1 MTTVT
6 GNQLQQPRSNLDVT
20 SGPTSSRAGR
30 ANAGQNDPESKRDAW
45 TENIHMR
52 TASDEDPS
60 IVESLQQHRQQLSDS
75 DKYID
80 FVHHVEKAN
89 QAKY

>member
-1 MTTVT
+1 MTSVT
-6 GNQLQQPRSNLDVT
+6 GNQPQQPRSNLDVT

-30 ANAGQNDPESKRDAW
+30 ANAGQNEPESKRDVW

-52 TASDEDPS
+52 QSSDEDPS
-60 IVESLQQHRQQLSDS
+60 IIERLAQHRKMLSDS